1 MVSLQMLIGEE
12 FLMIE
17 GAWLRDYLGTDISK
31 ADRIEGSGPRLF
43 GYGGSPPIISSGSLR
58 IGNAFKCSN
67 RRITSR
73 YSTDMS
79 TKDISFTYSHY
90 IRLPIYWMTET
101 KASTASSPISLRT
114 IS

>member
-43 GYGGSPPIISSGSLR
+43 GYGGPPPIISSGSLR

-90 IRLPIYWMTET
+90 IRLGVCVDT
-101 KASTASSPISLRT
+101 L
-114 IS
+114 